1 MKDLGA
7 YFELSVVT
15 HGTLWYPEM
24 YLWASRSVD
33 EG

>member
-1 MKDLGA
+1 MKDLRA

-24 YLWASRSVD
+24 YFVGQQFCR
-33 EG
+33 